1 MGELLEYVVR
11 CARMEDMPRVIPLFQ
26 AEGWNEVVEYLNF
39 QMDYFPEGVVVAE
52 SSTGEIVSKYSIYV
66 TYIYIYIYLCVYKYV
81 CVYKYIYIYIYIY
94 IYLCTFIFIYIFF
107 PFSFYIYS
115 EKYLL

>member
-11 CARMEDMPRVIPLFQ
+11 QARMEDMPRVIPLFQ

-66 TYIYIYIYLCVYKYV
+66 TYIYIFINVYINMCV
-81 CVYKYIYIYIYIY
+81 CIYIYIYIYIY
-94 IYLCTFIFIYIFF
+94 IHIYIYTYIFMYIY
-107 PFSFYIYS
+107 FYIYFFS
-115 EKYLL
+115 FFFLYI